1 MRANRF
7 LFILFLTSI
16 LLAPNCATLTRRSTQ
31 TIPVTSSPA
40 GATVTVNGAQ
50 QGVTPLDLRLARKDK
65 NQVIRIE
72 YPGYNPLEI
81 RMRRSYSTP
90 HALVNGVLGG
100 ITGLWIAFMIDV
112 RDETASGTTLL
123 WTIPAAIG
131 AFFLADVISH
141 AGYNLNPSD
150 LIVTLSKAEGPP
162 RVDTVLIDA
171 EDFQNI
177 KWIRV
182 RRD

>member
-1 MRANRF
+1 
-7 LFILFLTSI
+7 
-16 LLAPNCATLTRRSTQ
+16 
-31 TIPVTSSPA
+31 
-40 GATVTVNGAQ
+40 
-50 QGVTPLDLRLARKDK
+50 LDLRLARKDK

-90 HALVNGVLGG
+90 HALFNGLLGG
-100 ITGLWIAFMIDV
+100 IYGLLIAWKIDFH
-112 RDETASGTTLL
+112 DETASGATLL
-123 WTIPAAIG
+123 LTIPATIG
-131 AFFLADVISH
+131 AFFLVDMATG